1 MSLKG
6 EMLRGNMVGY
16 RLNEKVRHNAIISID

>member
-16 RLNEKVRHNAIISID
+16 SLNKKVRHNAIILH

>member
-16 RLNEKVRHNAIISID
+16 GLNEKARHNAIILH